1 MNQTS
6 PKILPIKK
14 FKNTTKIIKTYQE
27 NNKPIMLS
35 KAQAASLINESL
47 DDIEN
52 GSPLVNGEKFFETM
66 RKKYGQK

>member
-14 FKNTTKIIKTYQE
+14 FKNTTKIIKTYQG
-27 NNKPIMLS
+27 NNKAIMLS
-35 KAQAASLINESL
+35 KLQTATLINESL

-52 GSPLVNGEKFFETM
+52 GLPLVDGKSFL
-66 RKKYGQK
+66 KL

>member
-6 PKILPIKK
+6 PKILPINK
-14 FKNTTKIIKTYQE
+14 FKNTTKIIKTYQG

-35 KAQAASLINESL
+35 KLQVATLINESL

-52 GSPLVNGEKFFETM
+52 GSPLVDGEKFFETM
-66 RKKYGQK
+66 REKYCK

>member
-35 KAQAASLINESL
+35 KLQVATLINESL
-47 DDIEN
+47 DDIES
-52 GSPLVNGEKFFETM
+52 GSPPC
-66 RKKYGQK
+66 RWKKVF